1 MGESGDALGLE
12 DYPQKSSIPLEY
24 MENISEV
31 FEFAGNDENIASCT
45 VQKNEYLQVFS

>member
-31 FEFAGNDENIASCT
+31 FEFAGNDEYIASCT